1 MWLDLISEVLA
12 GASAVLLWLPAWRLS
27 RDLLA
32 IKNLE
37 PVASQ
42 HDWLARYAK
51 KFSDAIDAINPMK
64 TLKDRTV
71 TSVDQ
76 PKTIPIE
83 SSMLGRLGGL
93 AVAADVGSLY

>member
-51 KFSDAIDAINPMK
+51 KFSDAIREGHASFD
-64 TLKDRTV
+64 
-71 TSVDQ
+71 
-76 PKTIPIE
+76 
-83 SSMLGRLGGL
+83 GRDHRQLFWGF
-93 AVAADVGSLY
+93 VFMVGSIALKIIGALASLAGANCKVC